1 MQVKVKSIPMAT
13 FSFFEN
19 VAGRLGVPRGN
30 SRWFPLGLVWAKRHD
45 VGGRRPLVQKYKS
58 TKLTPGFRLK
68 TIAGMTPYL
77 ACAGWNLAIV
87 ISSEV

>member
-58 TKLTPGFRLK
+58 TK
-68 TIAGMTPYL
+68 
-77 ACAGWNLAIV
+77 V
-87 ISSEV
+87 QS